1 MRTLKKAL
9 SLVLVLAMVFALAVP
24 GFAADTTK
32 KASDFKDYSK
42 VTNKEAVDVLTA
54 IGVINGNADGTFAP
68 EGNFTRA
75 EAATLISY
83 LTLGKTVADALPT
96 SATKFSDVPATHWAA
111 KYVQYCADAGIVNG
125 VGNGKFDP
133 DAKLT
138 ATQWA
143 LMLLGALGYK
153 AANEG
158 ISGEGWELATTRL
171 AIKAKVATAEELTG
185 AFNRDMAAK
194 FAFNTL
200 TATVVEYK
208 TNGTNITI
216 GDTTISTGSSAATEV
231 GDKAEAS
238 GAGYNASAATP
249 YTQFCEE
256 HFSKLKLTDNE
267 NGTHTW
273 DFNGKVGVYADSKNV
288 SKTYTGVVTAGQLYT
303 DGVKKADNVLL
314 VINGKVQGTT
324 AAGGAFTPT
333 NYASSLKVAR
343 GSTEKNFESYV
354 GATISLLTN
363 ADGKVDTVSVVM
375 PYLAKVDKVYAATA
389 TKDAY
394 TKLTVYKDSSTGT
407 TAYVAGNNFAKGD
420 YVLYAPTNDT
430 LVTSTSAAPDEDYA
444 VLELATS
451 FTSTATAYNTTKSTF
466 TANGTTYT
474 YSSAA
479 QVKVAIASLDVKNGT
494 TYTFYND
501 KNGTIIGA
509 KVATEGTSTLNY
521 VYVSAAQATAK
532 DSNLLNTATDAFKV
546 KVTYLDGKT
555 EVLDYALY
563 TATTNMTGGITKGD
577 TYFVAPNG
585 DKTKLDSTAVSAIA
599 GYKGVYSYKL
609 NADGKI
615 TLSSTLTSTGATPTT
630 AELLTAGSVVVNKGA
645 AKVTVAGNDGFAT
658 KDTALVLTKN
668 GTVSTYTGYANFP
681 KDTTYTV
688 STDIKI
694 VVVSTTAGSTKTY
707 SNILVVGGT
716 EAVDTTPDNY
726 VVYAGEGDMTSDGQY
741 YKFFVDGGIKSY
753 LLSDETSVAA
763 VSLAAKTVYG
773 LTTDKDGKAVLTT
786 VADANKTSGE
796 VTAKTDNYIATKPT
810 TGDTVVTY
818 VNGDYSIAD
827 ISASA
832 AAEWADSNVEI
843 GDTVTVICKADAAGV
858 KNIVAVFVT
867 ANVAE

>member
-75 EAATLISY
+75 EAATMITY
-83 LTLGKTVADALPT
+83 LTLGKTVANALPV

-111 KYVQYCADAGIVNG
+111 KYIQYCADQGIVNG

-143 LMLLGALGYK
+143 LMLLGALGYNAK
-153 AANEG
+153 NEG
-158 ISGEGWELATTRL
+158 IGGQGWELATTRL

-208 TNGTNITI
+208 TTGTNITI
-216 GDTTISTGSSAATEV
+216 GDTTINTGSSAATEV
-231 GDKAEAS
+231 GNKDEAS
-238 GAGYNASAATP
+238 GAGYDANAATP

-256 HFSKLKLTDNE
+256 HFSKLKLTDNG

-288 SKTYTGVVTAGQLYT
+288 SKTYTGIVTAAQLYT
-303 DGVKKADNVLL
+303 DGVTLKGADKDGKASLTL
-314 VINGKVQGTT
+314 VVNGGTSSTIDVT
-324 AAGGAFTPT
+324 A
-333 NYASSLKVAR
+333 KR
-343 GSTEKNFESYV
+343 GDSTTKNFTSFN
-354 GATISLLTN
+354 GATISLLTDK
-363 ADGKVDTVSVVM
+363 DGKVDTVSVVK

-389 TKDAY
+389 AKDAY
-394 TKLTVYKDSSTGT
+394 TKLTVYKDSSTGAA
-407 TAYVAGNNFAKGD
+407 AYVAGDNFAKGD
-420 YVLYAPTNDT
+420 YVLYAPSNDT
-430 LVTSTSAAPDEDYA
+430 LAAVANPDEDYA

-451 FTSTATAYNTTKSTF
+451 FTSTATAYNTTKNTF
-466 TANGTTYT
+466 TANGNTYA

-479 QVKVAIASLDVKNGT
+479 KVTVAIDKLDVKNGT

-521 VYVSAAQATAK
+521 VYVSAVDATAK
-532 DSNLLNTATDAFKV
+532 DSALLSTAADAFKV

-563 TATTNMTGGITKGD
+563 TATTDMAGGISKGD
-577 TYFVAPNG
+577 TYFVNVDG
-585 DKTKLDSTAVSAIA
+585 TKTKLDAKSVATIKGGFA
-599 GYKGVYSYKL
+599 GKVYSYTL

-615 TLSSTLTSTGATPTT
+615 TLSETLTSTGTTPTT
-630 AELLTAGSVVVNKGA
+630 ATLLKDTETVIVNKGS
-645 AKVTVAGNDGFAT
+645 AKVTVAGTAGFAT

-681 KDTTYTV
+681 AAKDTTYTV
-688 STDIKI
+688 GKDVAI
-694 VVVSTTAGSTKTY
+694 VVVSTTNGSTKTY
-707 SNILVVGGT
+707 SNILVVGAT
-716 EAVDTTPDNY
+716 EKADTTPDNF
-726 VVYAGEGDMTSDGQY
+726 VVYTGKGDMTSDGQY
-741 YKFFVDGGIKSY
+741 YKFFVNGEIKSY
-753 LLSDETSVAA
+753 LVSDETNVKADD
-763 VSLAAKTVYG
+763 LKTAKTIYG
-773 LTTDKDGKAVLTT
+773 LTTDKDGKAILTDVSKTT
-786 VADANKTSGE
+786 VTSKA
-796 VTAKTDNYIATKPT
+796 VTAKTDSYIATADGVYYVKDAFT
-810 TGDTVVTY
+810 AYDITSKTETEWVDTDVQVKDTISVVFKT
-818 VNGDYSIAD
+818 DA
-827 ISASA
+827 
-832 AAEWADSNVEI
+832 
-843 GDTVTVICKADAAGV
+843 AAGV
-858 KNIVAVFVT
+858 DNILAVFVT
-867 ANVAE
+867 AHAE

>member
-32 KASDFKDYSK
+32 KAADFKDYSK

-75 EAATLISY
+75 EAATLITY

-143 LMLLGALGYK
+143 LMLLGALGYNAK
-153 AANEG
+153 NEG
-158 ISGEGWELATTRL
+158 IGGQGWELATTRL

-208 TNGTNITI
+208 TTGTNITI
-216 GDTTISTGSSAATEV
+216 GDTTINTGSSAATEV
-231 GDKAEAS
+231 GNKDEAS

-303 DGVKKADNVLL
+303 DGVKKADNVQL
-314 VINGKVQGTT
+314 VINGKVDST
-324 AAGGAFTPT
+324 ASGAT
-333 NYASSLKVAR
+333 NHASDLKVAR

-363 ADGKVDTVSVVM
+363 EEGKVDTISVVM

-394 TKLTVYKDSSTGT
+394 TKLLVYKASDAGSV
-407 TAYVAGNNFAKGD
+407 AYVAGNNFAKGD

-430 LVTSTSAAPDEDYA
+430 LVTSTTAAPDEDYA

-451 FTSTATAYNTTKSTF
+451 FTSTATAYNTTKNTF
-466 TANGTTYT
+466 TANGNTYT

-509 KVATEGTSTLNY
+509 KVATEGTSSLNY

-563 TATTNMTGGITKGD
+563 TATTKMSDEIAKGD
-577 TYFVAPNG
+577 TYFVNAAG
-585 DKTKLDSTAVSAIA
+585 TKTKLDKTAADKVGTDFA
-599 GYKGVYSYKL
+599 GKVFSYKL

-630 AELLTAGSVVVNKGA
+630 AKLLTSGQTVVVNKGA
-645 AKVTVAGNDGFAT
+645 AKVTVASADGFAT

-681 KDTTYTV
+681 KNTTYTV
-688 STDIKI
+688 SDDIKI

-726 VVYAGEGDMTSDGQY
+726 VVYAGTGDMTSDGQY

-763 VSLAAKTVYG
+763 KDLKTAKTIYG

-786 VADANKTSGE
+786 VADDNQTSGK
-796 VTAKTDNYIATKPT
+796 VTAKTDSYIATKA
-810 TGDTVVTY
+810 DSKDAVVTY

-827 ISASA
+827 ISADA